1 MINVEN
7 IIKYESGEM
16 SLKEMV
22 LFFAKLIKSGEVWS
36 LQGHY
41 GRNATAIIEAGIVDR
56 EGNIDE
62 DMLNYYTED
71 DE

>member
-1 MINVEN
+1 MNVEN

-16 SLKEMV
+16 GLGEMV
-22 LFFAKLIKSGEVWS
+22 QFFADMIKSGDVWS

>member
-1 MINVEN
+1 MNVDN

-16 SLKEMV
+16 GLGEMV
-22 LFFAKLIKSGEVWS
+22 QFFADMIKSGDVWS

-41 GRNATAIIEAGIVDR
+41 GRNAMAIIEAGIVDR

-62 DMLNYYTED
+62 DMLNYYLDED
-71 DE
+71 E